1 MTEILL
7 NSLPNDQILD
17 WSRLKSFADDKINL
31 NEKLKL
37 VLERIENIV
46 WEGETASYQHFP
58 LFP

>member
-17 WSRLKSFADDKINL
+17 WSRLKTFADDKINL

-46 WEGETASYQHFP
+46 
-58 LFP
+58 